1 MNRPL
6 PKPILKKMRWPLL
19 IWLVPLF
26 AAAMAGYYFYDLAQ
40 QHALQITLTFSD
52 ADGLKP
58 GQTRITHLGVEIGQ
72 VSSVSLSPDQKHVVV
87 QGRLQRT
94 AESFMKNGAMYWI
107 VRPEISTQS
116 ISGLGTVL
124 SGPYID
130 SIPGNGDTQK
140 EFTGLDKAPPSV
152 EDGLRI
158 VLKAPRL
165 EHLQADTPVYF
176 RGIEVGVI
184 EDIHLS
190 PDSTSVE
197 IHPLIHQ
204 QYSPLVKTNTQFWIV
219 SAVDFKGGLFTG
231 IQMKV
236 ESFRTLLSGGIAFA
250 TPEKNMGE
258 QAQNNY
264 EFVLHDEAKKDWL
277 TWAPA
282 IPIHPDNSGPS
293 QTPTTLPEST
303 QAIRSAVQQSN

>member
-6 PKPILKKMRWPLL
+6 PKPILKKMRWPLF
-19 IWLVPLF
+19 IWLVPIF
-26 AAAMAGYYFYDLAQ
+26 AAAMAGYYFYDLYQ
-40 QHALQITLTFSD
+40 DRALQIKMTFND
-52 ADGLKP
+52 AEGLKP
-58 GQTRITHLGVEIGQ
+58 GQTRIMHLGVEIGQ
-72 VSSVSLSPDQKHVVV
+72 VSGVYLSPDQKHVVV
-87 QGRLQRT
+87 LARLQHA
-94 AESFMKNGAMYWI
+94 AESFMKQGARYWI
-107 VRPEISTQS
+107 VRPEISTSS

-130 SIPGNGDTQK
+130 SDPGSGEEQK
-140 EFTGLDKAPPSV
+140 EFTGLDKAPPSL

-165 EHLQADTPVYF
+165 EHLQPDTPVYF

-184 EDIHLS
+184 EDVQLS
-190 PDSTSVE
+190 ADAASVDV
-197 IHPLIHQ
+197 HALIHQ
-204 QYSPLVKTNTQFWIV
+204 RYSPLVKTNSQFWVV

-236 ESFRTLLSGGIAFA
+236 ESFHTLLSGGVAFA

-258 QAQNNY
+258 QAQNTY

-282 IPIHPDNSGPS
+282 IPIHPDDSNPRASA
-293 QTPTTLPEST
+293 TTLPMSS
-303 QAIRSAVQQSN
+303 QAIRSAVGQ

>member
-19 IWLVPLF
+19 FWLVPIF
-26 AAAMAGYYFYDLAQ
+26 AAAMAGYYFYDLYQ
-40 QHALQITLTFSD
+40 DHALKITLTFSN

-58 GQTRITHLGVEIGQ
+58 GQTRIMHLGVEIGQ
-72 VSSVSLSPDQKHVVV
+72 VSAVHLTPDQKRVVV
-87 QGRLQRT
+87 EAHLQHS
-94 AESFMKNGAMYWI
+94 AEDFMKAGAMYWI
-107 VRPEISTQS
+107 VRPEISTSS

-130 SIPGNGDTQK
+130 SSPGSGEKQK
-140 EFTGLDKAPPSV
+140 GFTGLDKAPPSI

-184 EDIHLS
+184 EDIQLS
-190 PDSTSVE
+190 SDGAGVDV
-197 IHPLIHQ
+197 HALIHQ
-204 QYSPLVKTNTQFWIV
+204 RYSPLVKTNSQFWVV

-236 ESFRTLLSGGIAFA
+236 ESLRTLLSGGVAFA

-258 QAQNNY
+258 QAQNSY
-264 EFVLHDEAKKDWL
+264 EFVLHDESKKDWL
-277 TWAPA
+277 AWAPT
-282 IPIHPDNSGPS
+282 IPIHLDDSAQNQS
-293 QTPTTLPEST
+293 PTTLPISG
-303 QAIRSAVQQSN
+303 QAIRSAVGQ